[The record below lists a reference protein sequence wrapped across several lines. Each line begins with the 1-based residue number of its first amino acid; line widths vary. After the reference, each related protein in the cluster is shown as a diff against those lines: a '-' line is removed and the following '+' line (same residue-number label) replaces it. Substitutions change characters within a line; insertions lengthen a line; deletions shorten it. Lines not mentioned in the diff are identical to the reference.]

1 MISTLAHSLL
11 QSPVRDTVVAVA
23 ARDGLGLA
31 VDISLIVVAVA
42 VVVMSLALARL
53 MARADRTLKDVR
65 AGVRQGL
72 GPVSDRARAISDNVE
87 FVTHALRTDVERVNA
102 SVKALTE
109 RLHQASNRMEER
121 IEEFN
126 ALMEV
131 VQGEAEDIFIDA
143 AATVRGVREG
153 ARSITRPRPSAAGG
167 ALPEGEGDMAA
178 LVEGEPNPTHA
189 TDEGTLGEEAE
200 SPEDDPEGPAAPTD
214 VDVPVPRSTTG

>member
-11 QSPVRDTVVAVA
+11 QSPVRDTVVA

-53 MARADRTLKDVR
+53 MVRADRALKDVR

-72 GPVSDRARAISDNVE
+72 GPVSERARAISDNVE

-126 ALMEV
+126 ALLEV
-131 VQGEAEDIFIDA
+131 VQGEAEDLFIDA
-143 AATVRGVREG
+143 AATARGVREG
-153 ARSITRPRPSAAGG
+153 ARTIARSRPSAGG
-167 ALPEGEGDMAA
+167 EALPEAEADPAPLLEEESRTA
-178 LVEGEPNPTHA
+178 LSSEEETR
-189 TDEGTLGEEAE
+189 EAE
-200 SPEDDPEGPAAPTD
+200 SPENGAEGPVVPSN
-214 VDVPVPRSTTG
+214 VDAPVPRSTR